1 MTKGSVIVNGV
12 RFEDTAANIHPD
24 DTGKVFLPADLK
36 DGMTV
41 KVRGEIN
48 DDRVTGRALEI
59 EVENEVRGTVNRVGT
74 DTFTVLGQTVF
85 VDGGTVFANVAGI
98 ADLVAGT
105 SAVEV
110 HGQRDAAGVIRASRV
125 ELLVGPGVVDE
136 VRGVVAGKDASP
148 GAGTFS
154 IGGLSTFTYDAE
166 TDIVG
171 VVAFDNGDLV
181 EIHLESTNRRV
192 DVIREGFDLAI
203 RVRFPPLERTDLVMR
218 KLDESRQCLVASPN
232 LLGRRGAL
240 ANPADLNSMPSLDLG
255 PPRRDHVWRLE
266 RVTGESAEITHA
278 PRLITDDMAALRAAA
293 IEGVGVVQLP
303 TLMIFDDIQAS
314 RLENVLPDWAPR
326 PGIVH
331 AVFPSRRGLLPS
343 VRALLDFLA
352 DQCKAQRQAVGEAP
366 AA

>member
-1 MTKGSVIVNGV
+1 MQDLNDLFYFVQVVDHGGFSAAARALGMQKSKVSRRIGLLEERLGV
-12 RFEDTAANIHPD
+12 RLIQRSTRRFSVTEIGREFYDRCVAMLVEAEAAEQ
-24 DTGKVFLPADLK
+24 V
-36 DGMTV
+36 
-41 KVRGEIN
+41 
-48 DDRVTGRALEI
+48 
-59 EVENEVRGTVNRVGT
+59 
-74 DTFTVLGQTVF
+74 
-85 VDGGTVFANVAGI
+85 I
-98 ADLVAGT
+98 AEMR
-105 SAVEV
+105 SEP
-110 HGQRDAAGVIRASRV
+110 RGVIRMACPTA
-125 ELLVGPGVVDE
+125 LV
-136 VRGVVAGKDASP
+136 SFQF
-148 GAGTFS
+148 GTLIAKFM
-154 IGGLSTFTYDAE
+154 A
-166 TDIVG
+166 
-171 VVAFDNGDLV
+171 ANPLV

-232 LLGRRGAL
+232 LLGGRGAL